1 MSKTTMKV
9 EYSGESRER
18 KRASLFAR
26 LTNKQQISVQM
37 TSKLFIRDAALCEN
51 RVKGSQVHEETDR

>member
-1 MSKTTMKV
+1 M
-9 EYSGESRER
+9 ER
-18 KRASLFAR
+18 NRASLFAR